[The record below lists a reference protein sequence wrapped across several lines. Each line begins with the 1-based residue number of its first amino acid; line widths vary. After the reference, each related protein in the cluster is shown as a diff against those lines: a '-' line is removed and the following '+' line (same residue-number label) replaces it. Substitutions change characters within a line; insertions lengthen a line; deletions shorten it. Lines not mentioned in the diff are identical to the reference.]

1 MSACHVL
8 SITSSST
15 IRANKFLNLL
25 LAKFPTT
32 TKSMNAS
39 EDAKYALIFISA
51 PLARQ
56 HIHWWIRSA
65 NHALKDA
72 KPVIRVNAHLAL
84 LVTIWPFQAV
94 RSVVKDA
101 YNVIA
106 LAVLIAAKIIMAAM
120 ASASSVES
128 SAEGAMNSDA

>member
-1 MSACHVL
+1 M
-8 SITSSST
+8 
-15 IRANKFLNLL
+15 
-25 LAKFPTT
+25 
-32 TKSMNAS
+32 
-39 EDAKYALIFISA
+39 
-51 PLARQ
+51 
-56 HIHWWIRSA
+56 
-65 NHALKDA
+65 
-72 KPVIRVNAHLAL
+72 IRVNAHLAL

-128 SAEGAMNSDA
+128 SAEGAMNLDA